1 MPTNKNAV
9 IRYKVLDEMLSD
21 RCHFYDIND
30 LTEGCNDKL
39 LEFQMS
45 VSRRCIEKDI
55 KALEDNPFLQILN
68 EVVIMESIISSM
80 QTALFL
86 CSRRNYLKRKR
97 ILFMNF

>member
-55 KALEDNPFLQILN
+55 KALEDNPFYADIERKVLRCFYLN
-68 EVVIMESIISSM
+68 
-80 QTALFL
+80 LFL
-86 CSRRNYLKRKR
+86 H
-97 ILFMNF
+97 